1 MYHGALDSRGIAGAG
16 RSRAVSL
23 HAGTVLRCG
32 HMLRCR
38 DHRFHRA
45 VAAATAGEPPVAT
58 NRLHPVRTIPIGQHQ
73 SA

>member
-58 NRLHPVRTIPIGQHQ
+58 HRLHPVRTIPIGQHQ